1 MPVVIYAMTMPSS
14 HLRAGPVRLVYL
26 ALGWLFF
33 GLGMLGVVLP
43 VLPTTPFLLLTLW
56 AFSRSSLRW
65 HQWLYQHR
73 IFGPALQR
81 WHQHRI
87 IPLHAKVLIVV
98 TMSASLIYLIGFS
111 RIPPLVVW
119 LSASIMLVVASYLLT
134 RPSALKVEAD
144 PVE

>member
-1 MPVVIYAMTMPSS
+1 MPVVTYAMTMPSS

-56 AFSRSSLRW
+56 AFSRSSLRL

-87 IPLHAKVLIVV
+87 IPLDAKVIIVV
-98 TMSASLIYLIGFS
+98 TMSASLTYLIGYS
-111 RIPPLVVW
+111 QIPQVALW
-119 LSASIMLVVASYLLT
+119 LTASIMLVVASYLLT

>member
-56 AFSRSSLRW
+56 AFSRSSIRW

-87 IPLHAKVLIVV
+87 IPLHAKVIIVV